1 MVSNTPGNAASSHL
15 ELKDYLAVLRRRI
28 WVVVACTVV
37 CTLGALAFSLSQ
49 TPLYSSTAKILIQQ
63 TSPTTE
69 FEASNSR
76 INADLAAE
84 IELQFF
90 NGDAVKQLARER
102 LSYGGSASASVV
114 GRGSVLQVNAV
125 NADPARAA
133 ELANTYAQAYIDT
146 RRDSTLAD
154 YVATSAAIQTKLD
167 DVQAQLAALDEQGI
181 GTTTTSTNEDG
192 VVTSDDG
199 GTRARRTALITQ
211 EAALQKSLDEIGV
224 GAQLAQGGGPEII
237 TPAREPASPFRP
249 NPSRDAL
256 GGAALG
262 LLLGIAAAF
271 LLEYLDDSIKNQA
284 DLLTATGGVPVLAV
298 IPRMTEWR
306 NRTEAH
312 LVSVEQPASPLA
324 EAYRTLRTS
333 VQFVS
338 LGRSLRTVQVT
349 SPRSQ
354 DGKSTTATNLAVA
367 LARAGQRVILI
378 DCDLRRPRVHEFFGL
393 PNTVGFTSVLVGDV
407 PLVNAIQAVP
417 GLDRL
422 RVLASGPKPPDPS
435 ELLSS
440 RRAHELIKAIAE
452 AGDLVIIDT
461 PPVLPVAD
469 ALVVSDVVDACILVV
484 TVGSTTRKEVQR
496 SAELLQQVE
505 APLIG
510 VVMNGGAIE
519 RGYGYGYG
527 TPEPS
532 RSRWSPMRGRSNPA
546 PASNGTKQAKPPAT
560 RQAPQASATQQTVSG
575 GPNG

>member
-1 MVSNTPGNAASSHL
+1 MVSNTAGGAASHL
-15 ELKDYLAVLRRRI
+15 ELKDYLSVLRRRV
-28 WVVVACTVV
+28 WVVV
-37 CTLGALAFSLSQ
+37 TLTAIFTIGALALSVSQ
-49 TPLYSSTAKILIQQ
+49 TPLYSSTSKILIQR
-63 TSPTTE
+63 TSPTSD

-76 INADLAAE
+76 INTDLAAE

-90 NGDAVKQLARER
+90 NGDAVRQLARER
-102 LSYGGSASASVV
+102 LGYPASASASVV
-114 GRGSVLQVNAV
+114 GRGSVLQVTAV
-125 NADPARAA
+125 NASAARAA
-133 ELANTYAQAYIDT
+133 EVANTYAQAYIDA
-146 RRDSTLAD
+146 RRESTLRD
-154 YVATSAAIQTKLD
+154 YVATAAAIQTKLEG
-167 DVQAQLAALDEQGI
+167 VQAQIAALDEQGV

-199 GTRARRTALITQ
+199 GTRARRNALITQ
-211 EAALQKSLDEIGV
+211 EGLLQKSLDEIEV
-224 GAQLAQGGGPEII
+224 GAELAQGGGPQII

-249 NPSRDAL
+249 NPTRDAL
-256 GGAALG
+256 AGAALG

-271 LLEYLDDSIKNQA
+271 LLEYLDDSIKNQV
-284 DLLTATGGVPVLAV
+284 DLTNATGGVPVLAV

-312 LVSVEQPASPLA
+312 LVSIEQPASPLA

-338 LGRSLRTVQVT
+338 LGRSIRTLQVT

-393 PNTVGFTSVLVGDV
+393 TNTVGFTSVLVGDV
-407 PLVNAIQAVP
+407 PLVSAIQAVP

-440 RRAHELIKAIAE
+440 RRATDLIKAISE

-469 ALVVSDVVDACILVV
+469 ALVVSDVADACILVV

-496 SAELLQQVE
+496 SVELLQQVE

-510 VVMNGGAIE
+510 VVMNGGNIE

-527 TPEPS
+527 GTEEAS
-532 RSRWSPMRGRSNPA
+532 SRWSQMRARAGTPA
-546 PASNGTKQAKPPAT
+546 QPPANGHDPKPPAPRRSDQPT
-560 RQAPQASATQQTVSG
+560 AEPSVSR

>member
-1 MVSNTPGNAASSHL
+1 M
-15 ELKDYLAVLRRRI
+15 
-28 WVVVACTVV
+28 
-37 CTLGALAFSLSQ
+37 
-49 TPLYSSTAKILIQQ
+49 
-63 TSPTTE
+63 
-69 FEASNSR
+69 
-76 INADLAAE
+76 
-84 IELQFF
+84 
-90 NGDAVKQLARER
+90 
-102 LSYGGSASASVV
+102 
-114 GRGSVLQVNAV
+114 
-125 NADPARAA
+125 
-133 ELANTYAQAYIDT
+133 
-146 RRDSTLAD
+146 
-154 YVATSAAIQTKLD
+154 
-167 DVQAQLAALDEQGI
+167 
-181 GTTTTSTNEDG
+181 
-192 VVTSDDG
+192 
-199 GTRARRTALITQ
+199 
-211 EAALQKSLDEIGV
+211 
-224 GAQLAQGGGPEII
+224 
-237 TPAREPASPFRP
+237 
-249 NPSRDAL
+249 
-256 GGAALG
+256 
-262 LLLGIAAAF
+262 
-271 LLEYLDDSIKNQA
+271 
-284 DLLTATGGVPVLAV
+284 LAV

-312 LVSVEQPASPLA
+312 LVSIEQPASPLA

-338 LGRSLRTVQVT
+338 LGRSIRTVQVT

-393 PNTVGFTSVLVGDV
+393 PNAVGFTSVLVGDV

-440 RRAHELIKAIAE
+440 RRAHELIKAISE

-527 TPEPS
+527 TPEPT
-532 RSRWSPMRGRSNPA
+532 RSRWSPMRGKSSTA
-546 PASNGTKQAKPPAT
+546 PPSNGTKRAKEPAATRPSPPA
-560 RQAPQASATQQTVSG
+560 SAQPTVTG